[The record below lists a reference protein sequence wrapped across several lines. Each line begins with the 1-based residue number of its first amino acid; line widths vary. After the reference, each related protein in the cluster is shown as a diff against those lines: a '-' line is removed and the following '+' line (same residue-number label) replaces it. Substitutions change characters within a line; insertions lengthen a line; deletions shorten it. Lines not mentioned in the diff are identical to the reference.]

1 MKIRVDKDIEITG
14 ELIQEIITQR
24 GDKPSKRF
32 KKLQNYYEG
41 EHDILERT
49 KKDPSKPNNRLVV
62 NYAKLIT
69 DIATGYFVGI
79 PVTYNSDEKEALK
92 EIFDVLDANYE
103 EDVNY
108 ELAKQISISGTA
120 FELIYANED
129 SDIEFKPVDNA
140 SIIPVYTDC
149 IQERLLFAIRM
160 YETNNILTGEKKH
173 KAEVYT
179 DIHTIYFEQ
188 GNGTMTEVER
198 NEHFFGDVPVIEYT
212 NNNESLGDF
221 EVVLSLIDAYNK
233 TQSDSANDFED
244 FTDAFLY
251 LVGYN
256 GTQSEDVEQMKEDKV
271 LLLDKEG
278 SAGWLIKNINDAAV
292 ENYKNRL
299 QADIHSVSQTPDLTD
314 EKFAGNVSGE
324 SMKYKTWGLEQVSA
338 IKERKF
344 KTGLIKRLKLIS
356 NYLNIK
362 GGNFDPNLINLTFH
376 RNLPKNLLEI
386 TDMFQKLG
394 GSLSE
399 KTTLSLHPA
408 VDDPDAEIARKEEDA
423 VRKGKQT
430 QEALQFQY
438 DSLLNTPQ

>member
-1 MKIRVDKDIEITG
+1 MDKNIEVTG
-14 ELIQEIITQR
+14 ELIHNIIAQWGTAAQDR
-24 GDKPSKRF
+24 Y
-32 KKLQNYYEG
+32 KKLQGYYQG
-41 EHDILERT
+41 EHDILER
-49 KKDPSKPNNRLVV
+49 KKIDPNKPNNKLVV

-69 DIATGYFVGI
+69 DIATGYFMGI
-79 PVTYNSDEKEALK
+79 PVTYDSDEKQALSD
-92 EIFDVLDANYE
+92 IFDVLDDNYE

-108 ELAKQISISGTA
+108 ELAKQISISGKA
-120 FELIYANED
+120 FELVYANEE
-129 SDIEFKPVDNA
+129 SNVEFKPVDNA

-149 IQERLLFAIRM
+149 IQERLLFAIRS
-160 YETNNILTGEKKH
+160 YEVKDILTGDTQQ

-179 DIHTIYFEQ
+179 KEYTIYFEQ
-188 GNGTMTEVER
+188 GSGTMTEVER
-198 NEHFFGDVPVIEYT
+198 QEHYFGDIPVIEYS
-212 NNNESLGDF
+212 NNNEALGDF

-251 LVGYN
+251 LVGYG
-256 GTQSEDVEQMKEDKV
+256 GTQREDIEKMKENKV

-278 SAGWLIKNINDAAV
+278 QAGWLIKNINDAAV
-292 ENYKNRL
+292 ENYKDRL

-356 NYLNIK
+356 HYLNIK

-423 VRKGKQT
+423 TRRGKRT
-430 QEALQFQY
+430 QEALQFQA
-438 DSLLNTPQ
+438 DTLLNTPE